1 MEPGILVLL
10 AVAGLLVGILVGSV
24 VGRLGKGKDVR
35 LGVLYVD
42 PNAPE
47 GQGLFLEQTVPTS
60 ELAGK
65 TTVSFDV
72 VLLHRN
78 SHE

>member
-1 MEPGILVLL
+1 MEPGILVLM
-10 AVAGLLVGILVGSV
+10 AVAGLLVGILIGV
-24 VGRLGKGKDVR
+24 VLCRIRKGKDVR
-35 LGVLYVD
+35 MGILYVD

-47 GQGLFLEQTVPTS
+47 GQGLFLEQTVPTT

-65 TTVSFDV
+65 TSVSFDV
-72 VLLHRN
+72 VLLRQN

>member
-1 MEPGILVLL
+1 MEPGILVLM
-10 AVAGLLVGILVGSV
+10 AVAGLLVGVLVGV
-24 VGRLGKGKDVR
+24 VLGRVRKGKDVR

-47 GQGLFLEQTVPTS
+47 GQGLFLEQTVPAS

-65 TTVSFDV
+65 TSVSFDV